1 MMVPVRHPWVLLTL
15 FAAACG
21 SSTPAPPATGGAGGT
36 ESITG
41 RERIGWDQPAADA
54 ADLADMTYAVYVDNA
69 RNTLGDVSCTPNAGA
84 LGFPCSGRLPS
95 MSSGAHTL
103 EIVAVSNVNGESVE
117 SPRSTSLHVVVSA
130 ALTAPV
136 TAPPPEWRNG
146 AAAPTRDGISL
157 QVDRVAE
164 GFSRPVDAAFAPD
177 GRLFVV
183 ERNRVR
189 VLTGGRIQSNPALS
203 TAPDDPSEQLLSIA
217 FDPDFDRT
225 RLVFVLQASESRD
238 GPVAYLA
245 RYRELRGTL
254 GQRAVLFQAAV
265 DAAADASGVMRFGP
279 DGKLHIVVGSSTGTG
294 KVLRLNSD
302 GTTPGDQAG
311 TTPAVAGGVAEAH
324 GLAWDPRLPV
334 LWIVD
339 DESETAHLS
348 GVSMSS
354 PPVRAL
360 VRSRTDLPR
369 HSGSIVFYTADTLAD
384 LRNNAL
390 IASGDGYLLRLRF
403 ADDDPSR
410 VIDSERLLEDRVGPI
425 RVLAAAP
432 DGALYFCT
440 DTALGRLTFSR

>member
-1 MMVPVRHPWVLLTL
+1 MRRPWVLVTL

-41 RERIGWDQPAADA
+41 RERIGWDQPAADTG
-54 ADLADMTYAVYVDNA
+54 DLADLRYSVYVDNV
-69 RNTLGDVSCTPNAGA
+69 RNEMLGISCTPTPGA
-84 LGFPCSGRLPS
+84 LGFPCSGQLPS

-103 EIVAVSNVNGESVE
+103 EIVAVSSVNGESVE
-117 SPRSTSLHVVVSA
+117 SPRSTPLHVVVSA

-136 TAPPPEWRNG
+136 TAPPAQWQNG

-157 QVDRVAE
+157 QVDKVAE

-189 VLTGGRIQSNPALS
+189 VLSGARIQANPALS

-225 RLVFVLQASESRD
+225 RLVFVLQASDSRD
-238 GPVAYLA
+238 GPVVYLS

-254 GQRAVLFQAAV
+254 GQRAVLFQAPV
-265 DAAADASGVMRFGP
+265 DASPNASGLMRFGR
-279 DGKLHIVVGSSTGTG
+279 DGKLQMVVGSSTGTG
-294 KVLRLNSD
+294 KVFRLNSD

-354 PPVRAL
+354 PPVRAV

-369 HSGSIVFYTADTLAD
+369 NSGSIVFYTDTADTVTD

-390 IASGDGYLLRLRF
+390 IASADGYLLRLRF
-403 ADDDPSR
+403 ADDDPLR

-425 RVLAAAP
+425 RVLAAGP

-440 DTALGRLTFSR
+440 ETALGRLTFSR